1 MYCMYTYTCCF
12 FALPHACTYRRH
24 GQQERSFRMEY
35 VSNSPFT
42 DSEFTKWKKEVIKQT
57 VVFIYECTCTYI
69 HVYMYVYMYI
79 YYLMHTTRE

>member
-1 MYCMYTYTCCF
+1 
-12 FALPHACTYRRH
+12 
-24 GQQERSFRMEY
+24 MEY

-69 HVYMYVYMYI
+69 HVHVYVHVHLLLNAHNQGVNLY
-79 YYLMHTTRE
+79 